1 MGTETIEEAPAVG
14 DERQGE
20 QQGERTDGRSATD
33 GRSRTDG
40 RDGDTGTLRG
50 RGIRGP
56 VRGTAPVPLSVL
68 DLATVGSGFTATDAL
83 RTSVEIARTAE
94 TRGYHRMWVAEHHSM
109 PGVAS
114 SSPAVILAHLAAHTR
129 TLRLGSGGVM
139 LPNHAPL
146 VIAEQFGTLEALAP
160 GRIDLGLGRAPGT
173 DGATAAALRRTD
185 RLHEGADEFPQQ
197 LAELT
202 RFLDDDFPDGHRY
215 ARIHAIPGP
224 VQGTAPGGVQ
234 SAGRPSVW
242 LLGSSGFS
250 ARLAGTLGLPFSFA
264 HHFSAANTVPALALY
279 RESFRPS
286 EILDRPYASIGVA
299 ALAADDPAEARRQVL
314 SGALSML
321 RLRTGRPGLV
331 PTPQEAEAYEFS
343 PAERDFVDS
352 WLVNII
358 HGDPDTVRTGL
369 DQLVDRTGAD
379 ELVITANA
387 HTPSVRLRS
396 YDLIADAYGFPK
408 DIATASAEAPSG
420 VSSEVAAG

>member
-1 MGTETIEEAPAVG
+1 MADASLPDPGH
-14 DERQGE
+14 
-20 QQGERTDGRSATD
+20 
-33 GRSRTDG
+33 
-40 RDGDTGTLRG
+40 
-50 RGIRGP
+50 GIRGT
-56 VRGTAPVPLSVL
+56 VRGSAPVPLSVL

-83 RTSVEIARTAE
+83 RTSVEIARVAE

-114 SSPAVILAHLAAHTR
+114 SSPAVILAHLAAHTG

-173 DGATAAALRRTD
+173 DGATAAALRRTET
-185 RLHEGADEFPQQ
+185 LHEGADDFPRQ

-202 RFLDDDFPDGHRY
+202 RFLDDEFPDGHRY

-224 VQGTAPGGVQ
+224 VQGSSPGGVQ
-234 SAGRPSVW
+234 SPARPSVW

-250 ARLAGTLGLPFSFA
+250 AQLAGALGLPFSFA
-264 HHFSAANTVPALALY
+264 HHFSAANTLPALALY

-286 EILDRPYASIGVA
+286 AVLDRPYASIGVA
-299 ALAADDPAEARRQVL
+299 ALAAEDPEAARRQVL
-314 SGALSML
+314 TGALSML

-331 PTPQEAEAYEFS
+331 PTPDEAAAYQFS
-343 PAERDFVDS
+343 AIERDFVDS
-352 WLVNII
+352 WLGNVIY
-358 HGDPDTVRTGL
+358 GDPAAVRTGL
-369 DQLVDRTGAD
+369 DELVERTGAD

-387 HTPSVRLRS
+387 HTPSARLRS
-396 YDLIADAYGFPK
+396 YELIADAYDFPK
-408 DIATASAEAPSG
+408 D
-420 VSSEVAAG
+420 VAATS